1 MNNKELKSFLK
12 ISKTS
17 TTPTQVISKTNL
29 QIKELIKSFKQL
41 KEMLEES
48 ESPVSCDYYNVHD
61 LSKIQIHQHD
71 LSIIHLNIS
80 SLSSHIHELKL
91 FLSIPKICFDIICIS
106 ESKISKHNLPTINI
120 NIQGYNFEH
129 TLTESKTGETLM
141 YISKKKSAIKYVA
154 I

>member
-17 TTPTQVISKTNL
+17 TTPTQVKSKTNL
-29 QIKELIKSFKQL
+29 QTKELIKSFKQL

-48 ESPVSCDYYNVHD
+48 ENPVSCDYYNVHD
-61 LSKIQIHQHD
+61 LSKIQIHQHG

-91 FLSIPKICFDIICIS
+91 FLSIPKVSFDIIHIS

-120 NIQGYNFEH
+120 NIQGYNIEH
-129 TLTESKTGETLM
+129 NLTESKTGETLM
-141 YISKKKSAIKYVA
+141 YISKKNQL
-154 I
+154 